1 MTRPFDKHLDSD
13 ELNRLVSLEETSV
26 SGSEQLSEPALG
38 EAQRH
43 VESCQDCS
51 RKLQRHKFVHSEI
64 LRMRVPNPSPPTPEC
79 MGDAEWLEVAAGLVP
94 EAKTR
99 ELMKHA
105 AQCGHCGPLL
115 KNAAEAI
122 SDEATPS
129 EETLLA
135 SLRSARPEWRKNM
148 AATLRHG
155 VRQGLQQKRPW
166 WQAVSVWPTPA
177 YAFAG
182 IAALAIVAWIGVRT
196 LHSPSAEQLLAQA
209 YSEHR
214 TLEVRIPG
222 AKYAPMQAE
231 RGTAHSDFDK
241 PQSLLKAEDLI
252 GENLRKNPTDPVWL
266 QARARADLLNGNYD
280 SAIKSLERALETEPD
295 SSSLL
300 TDLGSTYFVR
310 AKSTDRQIDYG
321 YAINSLGK
329 ALVKS
334 PDDPIALFN
343 RALACE
349 QMFLYTQAVNDW
361 EHYLRIDPQ
370 GEWAEEARKRLQE
383 IKDKVNQH
391 NQSMAEPL
399 LTPEQISAR
408 RSDDQFLSKIDSRVE
423 EYLHTAIA
431 EWLTKAFPMAGPP
444 SKDSLAALSVLS
456 TIMFERH
463 NDSWLAD
470 MLSQQKG
477 AQFSAGIQSL
487 AQALSADDAGNYSK
501 GREAAQRAALMF
513 RSAGNRAAEIR
524 AIAEQIY
531 ADHLSWESGECV
543 SLLQRLSMP
552 LQNSRYWW
560 LRAQM
565 SLERSNCA
573 NQTADMGTYLS
584 AIDDGVKQAKV
595 HGYTALYLR
604 GLGFEAL
611 AAASIGNVAKGFSL
625 AVQGLGLFW
634 SNPVEVMK
642 GYNFYSH
649 LDAIANELGLSH
661 FQVRVCLEGTVLL
674 DTGPN
679 VLRRAMAHSFAGK
692 AAYLANNP
700 SVAVSEFSKAR
711 ELFSE
716 APQSPAT
723 MGDRLDAEV
732 WVANAE
738 ISRGDLRRAAD
749 ILTAIKPALFD
760 APGLDPEIEY
770 YTAEANLGMRKAS
783 VSDLEPTLR
792 SVLFLAEWSL
802 KTFPDEQGR
811 RTWAEQSQDVY
822 RDVVE
827 WKLRQGDAT
836 SSLELWEWYKGAEI
850 RASERNGAEQTGDN
864 AGALPDPR
872 NAPPI
877 PAPTAITGLLPSLH
891 DQTVVAFATFYDGI
905 AVWIYDDRGVFSNW
919 VAAPQ
924 DRVRELAVGLRR
936 LCSDSTSN
944 LADLRTTAHSL
955 YDLLLR
961 PIEGRL
967 DPKRTLL
974 LEPDGYL
981 ATIPWDVLLDSGGRY
996 LAQRFA
1002 TVISPGAYWLTRR
1015 GAPATITPATAAL
1028 VVSVP
1033 SSPAEDLVP
1042 LSEAEPEGQMV
1053 AGTFTQSLWLRG
1065 RSATVSAIRAGLRS
1079 RGIFHFVGHAIA
1091 SPQRS
1096 GLVLAEVDPAT
1107 NRSRLF
1113 TAQSLRGSE
1122 INTLQLAVLSACPT
1136 DFDGRAVE
1144 TAEDGLPGTF
1154 LRAGVPHVV
1163 TSRWNVDSGQAS
1175 VFMAQFYQRL
1185 LAGAGVSES
1194 IRSARLALASQPAS
1208 SHPYYWSAFEPEGMQ

>member
-1 MTRPFDKHLDSD
+1 MTRPFDKHLDND
-13 ELNRLVSLEETSV
+13 ELDMLVSLHETSV
-26 SGSEQLSEPALG
+26 SGSEQLSEPTLR

-43 VESCQDCS
+43 VESCHDCS
-51 RKLQRHKFVHSEI
+51 RKLQRHQFVHSEI

-79 MGDAEWLEVAAGLVP
+79 MGDAQWLEVAAGLLP

-115 KNAAEAI
+115 KNAAETIA
-122 SDEATPS
+122 DEATPS
-129 EETLLA
+129 EEALLA
-135 SLRSARPEWRKNM
+135 SLQSARPEWRKNM
-148 AATLRHG
+148 AATLRDS
-155 VRQGLQQKRPW
+155 VRDRQPKSSW
-166 WQAVSVWPTPA
+166 WRAVFTWPAPA

-182 IAALAIVAWIGVRT
+182 IVAVAAVAWIGVRA
-196 LHSPSAEQLLAQA
+196 LHPPSAEQLLAQA

-222 AKYAPMQAE
+222 AKYAPVQTQ
-231 RGTAHSDFDK
+231 RGTERSDFDK

-280 SAIKSLERALETEPD
+280 SAIKSLERALETESD

-300 TDLGSTYFVR
+300 TDLGSAYFVR

-349 QMFLYTQAVNDW
+349 QMFLYTQAVDDW

-383 IKDKVNQH
+383 TKEKVNQH
-391 NQSMAEPL
+391 DQSMAEPL

-408 RSDDQFLSKIDSRVE
+408 RSDDQFLSKIDTRVE
-423 EYLHTAIA
+423 EYLHSAIA

-444 SKDSLAALSVLS
+444 SKDSLVALSVLS
-456 TIMFERH
+456 TIMVERH

-470 MLSQQKG
+470 MLIQRKG
-477 AQFSAGIQSL
+477 AQFAAGIQSL
-487 AQALSADDAGNYSK
+487 AEALSADDAGNYSK
-501 GREAAQRAALMF
+501 GREAAQRAALMLG
-513 RSAGNRAAEIR
+513 SAGNRAAEIR

-531 ADHLSWESGECV
+531 ADHLSWESGECI
-543 SLLQRLSMP
+543 SLLQQLSLP
-552 LQNSRYWW
+552 LHNSHYWW

-573 NQTADMGTYLS
+573 NQIGDMGTYLS
-584 AIDDGVKQAKV
+584 AINDGVQQAKV

-611 AAASIGNVAKGFSL
+611 AAASIGNIAKGFSL
-625 AVQGLGLFW
+625 AVKGLGLFW
-634 SNPVEVMK
+634 SNSVEVMK

-649 LDAIANELGLSH
+649 LDAMANELGLSH
-661 FQVRVCLEGTVLL
+661 FQVPVCLEGTVLL

-679 VLRRAMAHSFAGK
+679 LLRRAMAHSFAGK
-692 AAYLANNP
+692 AAYLASNP

-716 APQSPAT
+716 VPQTPAT

-749 ILTAIKPALFD
+749 ILTAIKPVLFD
-760 APGLDPEIEY
+760 APGLDAEIEY

-792 SVLFLAEWSL
+792 SALFLAEWSL

-811 RTWAEQSQDVY
+811 RTWAEQSQDAY

-850 RASERNGAEQTGDN
+850 RAAERNGAEQTTDN
-864 AGALPDPR
+864 AGVPPDPR
-872 NAPPI
+872 NAPPL
-877 PAPTAITGLLPSLH
+877 PTPTAVTELLPSLH
-891 DQTVVAFATFYDGI
+891 GQTVVAFATFYDGI
-905 AVWIYDDRGVFSNW
+905 AVWVYDDRGVFSTW
-919 VAAPQ
+919 VGVPQ
-924 DRVRELAVGLRR
+924 DRIRELVVGLRR

-944 LADLRTTAHSL
+944 LADLRTIAHSL
-955 YDLLLR
+955 YDLFLR
-961 PIEGRL
+961 PIEGRF
-967 DPKRTLL
+967 DPKRTLV

-981 ATIPWDVLLDSGGRY
+981 AAIPWEVLLDSGGRY

-1002 TVISPGAYWLTRR
+1002 TVISPGAYWLMRR
-1015 GAPATITPATAAL
+1015 DAPATITPATPAL

-1042 LSEAEPEGQMV
+1042 LTEAEPEGQMV
-1053 AGTFTQSLWLRG
+1053 SGIFTQSLWLRG
-1065 RSATVSAIRAGLRS
+1065 GAATVSAIRAGLRGK
-1079 RGIFHFVGHAIA
+1079 GIFHFVGHAIA

-1096 GLVLAEVDPAT
+1096 GLVLTEVDPAI
-1107 NRSRLF
+1107 NRSQLF
-1113 TAQSLRGSE
+1113 TTQNLRNSE
-1122 INTLQLAVLSACPT
+1122 INALQLSVLSACPT
-1136 DFDGRAVE
+1136 DFDGRALE
-1144 TAEDGLPGTF
+1144 TAEEGLPDTF

-1163 TSRWNVDSGQAS
+1163 ASRWNVDSGQTS
-1175 VFMAQFYQRL
+1175 VFMAQFYKQLR
-1185 LAGAGVSES
+1185 AGAGVSES
-1194 IRSARLALASQPAS
+1194 MRSARLALASQLAS
-1208 SHPYYWSAFEPEGMQ
+1208 AHPYYWSAFELEGVQ

>member
-1 MTRPFDKHLDSD
+1 LTRPFDKHLDND
-13 ELNRLVSLEETSV
+13 ELDSLISLEGTSV
-26 SGSEQLSEPALG
+26 SGSEQLSKPALR
-38 EAQRH
+38 EAQGH

-51 RKLQRHKFVHSEI
+51 RKLQRHQFVHSEI
-64 LRMRVPNPSPPTPEC
+64 LRMRVPKPSPSTPEC
-79 MGDAEWLEVAAGLVP
+79 RGDAEWLEVAAGLLP

-115 KNAAEAI
+115 KNAAETLA
-122 SDEATPS
+122 DEATPG
-129 EETLLA
+129 EEALLA
-135 SLRSARPEWRKNM
+135 SLQSARPEWRKNM
-148 AATLRHG
+148 VATLRDS
-155 VRQGLQQKRPW
+155 VRDPQPKSSW
-166 WQAVSVWPTPA
+166 WTAVFAWPDPA
-177 YAFAG
+177 YALAG
-182 IAALAIVAWIGVRT
+182 IVAVAVVAWIGVRA
-196 LHSPSAEQLLAQA
+196 LHPPSAEQLLAQA

-222 AKYAPMQAE
+222 AKYAPLQTQ
-231 RGTAHSDFDK
+231 RGTERSDFDK

-252 GENLRKNPTDPVWL
+252 GENLRKNPNAPVWL
-266 QARARADLLNGNYD
+266 QERARADLLNGNYD

-300 TDLGSTYFVR
+300 TDLGSAYFVR
-310 AKSTDRQIDYG
+310 AKATDRQIDYG

-334 PDDPIALFN
+334 PDNPIALFN

-349 QMFLYTQAVNDW
+349 QMFLYTQALDDW

-383 IKDKVNQH
+383 TKEKVNLH

-399 LTPEQISAR
+399 LTPEQISAKR
-408 RSDDQFLSKIDSRVE
+408 GDDQFLSKIDTRVE

-431 EWLTKAFPMAGPP
+431 EWLAKAFPMAGPP
-444 SKDSLAALSVLS
+444 SKDSRAALSVLS
-456 TIMFERH
+456 TIMVERH
-463 NDSWLAD
+463 NDSWVAD
-470 MLSQQKG
+470 LLNQTKG
-477 AQFSAGIQSL
+477 VQFSAGIQSL
-487 AQALSADDAGNYSK
+487 AEALSADDAGNYSK

-513 RSAGNRAAEIR
+513 GSAGNRAAEIR

-531 ADHLSWESGECV
+531 ADHLSWESGECI
-543 SLLQRLSMP
+543 SLLQRLSVP

-573 NQTADMGTYLS
+573 NQMGDMGTYLS
-584 AIDDGVKQAKV
+584 AINDGVQQAKA
-595 HGYTALYLR
+595 HGYTSLYLR
-604 GLGFEAL
+604 GLGFKAL
-611 AAASIGNVAKGFSL
+611 ALASIGNVAQGFSL

-634 SNPVEVMK
+634 SNHVEVMK

-649 LDAIANELGLSH
+649 LDAMANELGLSH
-661 FQVRVCLEGTVLL
+661 FQVPVCLEGTVLL
-674 DTGPN
+674 DAGPN
-679 VLRRAMAHSFAGK
+679 LLRRAMAHSFAGK

-700 SVAVSEFSKAR
+700 SLAVSEFSKAR

-716 APQSPAT
+716 APQNPAT
-723 MGDRLDAEV
+723 IGDRLDAEV

-749 ILTAIKPALFD
+749 ILTAIKPVLFD

-792 SVLFLAEWSL
+792 SALFLAEWSL

-811 RTWAEQSQDVY
+811 RTWAEQSQDAY

-836 SSLELWEWYKGAEI
+836 SSLELWEWYKGAET
-850 RASERNGAEQTGDN
+850 RAAERNGAEQTSDT
-864 AGALPDPR
+864 ADALPDPR

-877 PAPTAITGLLPSLH
+877 PTPTAIAELLPSLH

-905 AVWIYDDRGVFSNW
+905 AVWVYDDRGVFSTW
-919 VAAPQ
+919 VGVPQ
-924 DRVRELAVGLRR
+924 DRNRELVVGLRR

-961 PIEGRL
+961 PIEERF
-967 DPKRTLL
+967 DSKRTLVF
-974 LEPDGYL
+974 EPDGYL
-981 ATIPWDVLLDSGGRY
+981 AAIPWEVLLDSDGRY

-1002 TVISPGAYWLTRR
+1002 TVISPGAYWLMRR
-1015 GAPATITPATAAL
+1015 GAPATITPATSAL
-1028 VVSVP
+1028 VVSV
-1033 SSPAEDLVP
+1033 SSSSAEDLVP
-1042 LSEAEPEGQMV
+1042 LSEAEPEAQMV

-1065 RSATVSAIRAGLRS
+1065 GSATVSAIRAGLRN
-1079 RGIFHFVGHAIA
+1079 REIFHFVGHAIA

-1096 GLVLAEVDPAT
+1096 GLVLAELDPAT

-1113 TAQSLRGSE
+1113 TAQSLPSSE
-1122 INTLQLAVLSACPT
+1122 INTLRLAVLSACPT
-1136 DFDGRAVE
+1136 DFDGRALE
-1144 TAEDGLPGTF
+1144 TAEGGLPDTF

-1163 TSRWNVDSGQAS
+1163 ASRWNVDSLQTS
-1175 VFMAQFYQRL
+1175 VFMAQFYQQL

-1194 IRSARLALASQPAS
+1194 MRSARLALASQPAS
-1208 SHPYYWSAFEPEGMQ
+1208 AHPYYWSAFELEGIQ